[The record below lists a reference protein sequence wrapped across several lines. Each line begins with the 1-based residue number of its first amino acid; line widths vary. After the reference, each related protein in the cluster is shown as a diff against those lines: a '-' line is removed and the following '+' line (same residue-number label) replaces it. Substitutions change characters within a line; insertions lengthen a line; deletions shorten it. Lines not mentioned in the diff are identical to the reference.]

1 MKTTKLVMLV
11 MIIAVAMFVLIPNLS
26 WLRTAQLFSRQ
37 NARCATAPTRRVS
50 LP

>member
-11 MIIAVAMFVLIPNLS
+11 MIIAVAMFVLIPHLS
-26 WLRTAQLFSRQ
+26 WAEDGAAIFK
-37 NARCATAPTRRVS
+37 AKCACATAPTRRVS